1 MAPNEAKGINKSWL
15 RKCKVLIKTLS
26 VGKANYVIQ
35 SKLLEMDK
43 YVTVDNMDV
52 FE

>member
-1 MAPNEAKGINKSWL
+1 MNKSWL
-15 RKCKVLIKTLS
+15 RKCKVLIKELR

-35 SKLLEMDK
+35 RKLLEMGK
-43 YVTVDNMDV
+43 SITVDNVDV